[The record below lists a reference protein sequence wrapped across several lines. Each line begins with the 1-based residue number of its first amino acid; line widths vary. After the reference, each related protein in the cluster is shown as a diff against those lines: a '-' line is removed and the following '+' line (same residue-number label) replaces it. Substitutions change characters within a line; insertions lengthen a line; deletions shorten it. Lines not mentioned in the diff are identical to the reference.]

1 MTSGI
6 EALLVDSNLVDAQ
19 LFEQLI
25 DSSNL
30 AKPKL
35 HHSRQFSE
43 AIAALETTSVDVIL
57 IDLGIPGDQRGV
69 HGTELVKQL
78 RERAP
83 QIPIVAMNSVCD
95 RTIAAAAFQAGAQE
109 YLIKPDMFSPE
120 RLQKLGRVD
129 IGNLLVTTIQSA
141 IQRAELT
148 QQLTISKER
157 YEIAVEGSNDG
168 IWDWDLLGQRIY
180 YSDKW
185 QSMIGLASGSLQPH
199 PKEWFSRIHPNDVKR
214 FKSELRE
221 HLTQQKPQFKCEY
234 RLRHSDGTY
243 RWFLTRG
250 MSLRDN
256 TGNAYRIAG
265 SQTDITARKSLENS
279 LHQEKTLA
287 QITLHSIGDAV
298 ITTDRQ
304 GYIENFNPVA
314 EQMTG
319 WRADDAK
326 HQSITEVCQLIDG
339 ITRIPLANPA
349 LQAIE
354 EGRPITLSQQT
365 TLLSQSGREFA
376 ISDSAAPIRSNDGDI
391 IGTVLVFHDVS
402 EERSRVSALAW
413 QASHDPLTKLRNR
426 TSFVTAL
433 SEVIEKQQQ
442 PKPHHVVCY
451 LDLDN
456 FKVVNDTCGH
466 VAGDLLLQQVADLWS
481 SRIRTSDVLARLGG
495 DEFGLLLYNCDV
507 HRATVIAQG
516 FCNSIQSFRFTYNGR
531 VFKIGVSIGVV
542 PIDPH
547 DKETESI
554 QAILGLADN
563 ACYQAKQLGRNRIQL
578 YRQEH
583 PLPTAASEG
592 NRLRS
597 RLTEAL
603 ETDSFCLYQQ
613 PITSTNPRLQQH
625 TFCEV
630 LLRLDKKTTDSNQS
644 NNTKS
649 KSTQLMPPTAFLPSA
664 ERYHLM
670 PRIDRWVIEAV
681 LWHIAN
687 HSCQAQSI
695 FSINLSAASLEDNSF
710 LTFLQQQLSRYPVR
724 PERLCFEIS
733 EKTAIANL
741 QQTIRFTTALKQ
753 MGCQIALDDF
763 GSGLSALTY
772 LQKIPVDYLK
782 LDGDFI
788 REIANDPLIYTML
801 KATNQVSQ
809 FMGIKTI
816 AKSVENIAI
825 LHKIRSIGIDYIQG
839 YHNSKPQPLLCLEPQ
854 AEAMYASTAAD
865 HALAAQTPCSP
876 ALPKIT

>member
-1 MTSGI
+1 
-6 EALLVDSNLVDAQ
+6 
-19 LFEQLI
+19 
-25 DSSNL
+25 
-30 AKPKL
+30 
-35 HHSRQFSE
+35 
-43 AIAALETTSVDVIL
+43 
-57 IDLGIPGDQRGV
+57 
-69 HGTELVKQL
+69 
-78 RERAP
+78 
-83 QIPIVAMNSVCD
+83 
-95 RTIAAAAFQAGAQE
+95 
-109 YLIKPDMFSPE
+109 
-120 RLQKLGRVD
+120 
-129 IGNLLVTTIQSA
+129 
-141 IQRAELT
+141 
-148 QQLTISKER
+148 
-157 YEIAVEGSNDG
+157 
-168 IWDWDLLGQRIY
+168 
-180 YSDKW
+180 
-185 QSMIGLASGSLQPH
+185 
-199 PKEWFSRIHPNDVKR
+199 
-214 FKSELRE
+214 
-221 HLTQQKPQFKCEY
+221 
-234 RLRHSDGTY
+234 
-243 RWFLTRG
+243 
-250 MSLRDN
+250 
-256 TGNAYRIAG
+256 
-265 SQTDITARKSLENS
+265 
-279 LHQEKTLA
+279 
-287 QITLHSIGDAV
+287 
-298 ITTDRQ
+298 
-304 GYIENFNPVA
+304 
-314 EQMTG
+314 
-319 WRADDAK
+319 
-326 HQSITEVCQLIDG
+326 
-339 ITRIPLANPA
+339 
-349 LQAIE
+349 
-354 EGRPITLSQQT
+354 
-365 TLLSQSGREFA
+365 
-376 ISDSAAPIRSNDGDI
+376 
-391 IGTVLVFHDVS
+391 
-402 EERSRVSALAW
+402 
-413 QASHDPLTKLRNR
+413 
-426 TSFVTAL
+426 
-433 SEVIEKQQQ
+433 
-442 PKPHHVVCY
+442 
-451 LDLDN
+451 
-456 FKVVNDTCGH
+456 
-466 VAGDLLLQQVADLWS
+466 
-481 SRIRTSDVLARLGG
+481 
-495 DEFGLLLYNCDV
+495 
-507 HRATVIAQG
+507 
-516 FCNSIQSFRFTYNGR
+516 
-531 VFKIGVSIGVV
+531 
-542 PIDPH
+542 
-547 DKETESI
+547 TESI

-597 RLTEAL
+597 RLTAAL

-733 EKTAIANL
+733 EKAAIANL